1 VHEIRIPPA
10 NDTSVCLDLA
20 RRHQTG
26 GLTGAVQLT
35 ATARPVTWESMR
47 RRPQLTSGAFGCLCS
62 SGGEKT
68 EERRNILHRK
78 ARVMP
83 ITIGRVHWDHQHA
96 GSQRMETIRW
106 LSTIGILMT
115 LALGLLT
122 VPLAAAAPSAH
133 VPRIGILSPF
143 SPATG
148 HATGDNFGQA
158 MVDAFRQGL
167 QALGYHEGQ
176 TVRLEYRWAEGHPER
191 LAELAAELV
200 RLPVDVIMTVSM
212 AGVRAAQQVTTTI
225 PIVSGGAGDLVRGGL
240 VASLAQPGGNITGVT
255 DINPELNGK
264 QLELLKAVVPGMA
277 RAAFLSDVFADPH
290 TAALHWHEAQAAAH
304 TLALQ
309 LHPVEVHEA
318 QNLEG
323 AFTTMTRQGT
333 DALVTAL
340 SAFTLHHRRQ
350 IVALAAQHR
359 LPAMYQGR
367 AFAEAGGLMSY
378 GTDRL
383 DQGRR
388 AATYVDK
395 ILKGAKPGDLPVEQ
409 PTQFE
414 LVINLKT
421 AQALGLTI
429 PPALL
434 FQATAVLR

>member
-1 VHEIRIPPA
+1 MTCRPIE
-10 NDTSVCLDLA
+10 LL
-20 RRHQTG
+20 
-26 GLTGAVQLT
+26 LTL
-35 ATARPVTWESMR
+35 
-47 RRPQLTSGAFGCLCS
+47 AFGFLVVS
-62 SGGEKT
+62 
-68 EERRNILHRK
+68 
-78 ARVMP
+78 
-83 ITIGRVHWDHQHA
+83 
-96 GSQRMETIRW
+96 
-106 LSTIGILMT
+106 
-115 LALGLLT
+115 LG
-122 VPLAAAAPSAH
+122 AAAPSAH

-148 HATGDNFGQA
+148 HATEDRFGQA

-191 LAELAAELV
+191 LTELAAELV

-212 AGVRAAQQVTTTI
+212 AGVRAAQQATTTI

-277 RAAFLSDVFADPH
+277 RVAFLSDAFADPH
-290 TAALHWHEAQAAAH
+290 TAALHWHEAQGAAH
-304 TLALQ
+304 PLALQ
-309 LHPVEVHEA
+309 LYPVEVREA
-318 QNLEG
+318 QELEG
-323 AFTTMTRQGT
+323 AFTTMARQGA

-340 SAFTLHHRRQ
+340 SAVTLHHRRQ
-350 IVALAAQHR
+350 IVALAAQRR

-367 AFAEAGGLMSY
+367 AFAVAGGLMAY

-383 DQGRR
+383 AQGRR

-409 PTQFE
+409 PTTFE

-421 AQALGLTI
+421 AAALGLTI

-434 FQATAVLR
+434 FQATEVIR